1 MTSYDPISID
11 KQVLGFVLD
20 NDFYSKVSNIVTR
33 DMFTGEM
40 RDVFDDA
47 IIRAHAVWYVCERT

>member
-20 NDFYSKVSNIVTR
+20 NDFFTKVSNIVTR

-40 RDVFDDA
+40 RDVFDVF
-47 IIRAHAVWYVCERT
+47 HTRTRSMARL